1 MAFAALG
8 ADEVLVARPGH
19 RAALSILADTA
30 DIVGQLPH
38 DTSWPWPDARLSY
51 ANAVLPDVMIAAGTA
66 LERSALVT
74 DGLDLL
80 AWLLEHESTDGHLS
94 VTPVGG
100 SAPGDTRPAFDQQA
114 IEVATLADACARAW
128 MVTRDQR
135 WADGVAGAVRWFV
148 GDNDAQ
154 TPMFDPSSGGGYDG
168 LHRDGPNLNEGAES
182 TLALISTLQHARHLV
197 PAAA

>member
-1 MAFAALG
+1 
-8 ADEVLVARPGH
+8 
-19 RAALSILADTA
+19 
-30 DIVGQLPH
+30 
-38 DTSWPWPDARLSY
+38 
-51 ANAVLPDVMIAAGTA
+51 MIAAGTA
-66 LERSALVT
+66 LERPPLVT
-74 DGLDLL
+74 EGLELL
-80 AWLLEHESTDGHLS
+80 AWLLEHETTGGHLS

-100 SAPGDTRPAFDQQA
+100 SALGDSRPAFDQQA

-128 MVTRDQR
+128 MVTRDER
-135 WADGVAGAVRWFV
+135 WADGVASAVDWFL

-154 TPMFDPSSGGGYDG
+154 TPMFDSSSGGGYDG